1 MRREQ
6 ADRITTDVFRTIVKP
21 RHEVPGFTKLNV
33 YCVFVIIILWVSNEH
48 SDWSDRQRYLF
59 ARAVQYGGLKN
70 FRPGF
75 VHKIVNISLVW
86 GRSTQS
92 ECSLETQ
99 RIIKA

>member
-1 MRREQ
+1 MLLYAVIHME
-6 ADRITTDVFRTIVKP
+6 AGITEEEDEMLCF
-21 RHEVPGFTKLNV
+21 FQ
-33 YCVFVIIILWVSNEH
+33 FIILWVSNEH
-48 SDWSDRQRYLF
+48 SDWSTDKRYLF